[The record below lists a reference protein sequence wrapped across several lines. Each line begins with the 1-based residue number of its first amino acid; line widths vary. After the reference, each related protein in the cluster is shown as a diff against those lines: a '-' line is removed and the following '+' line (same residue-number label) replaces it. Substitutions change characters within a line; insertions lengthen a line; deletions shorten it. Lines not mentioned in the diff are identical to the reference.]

1 APQPDGAVPEGTRRA
16 LPAAGAIA
24 CSAQRPG
31 RGVKRDLRSAA
42 VAPGPGDGGVLRLHG
57 CPRIGVA
64 VGDPRRDGPWPSA
77 DHGDSEGRRRA
88 AGAPGIHGRVRVAAA
103 LPGRDGGPDPEGTPS
118 AAVVDAA
125 SAVQA
130 ADLSR
135 GAPDVRAGRAGG
147 RKLSHLACAAPYGG
161 LP

>member
-1 APQPDGAVPEGTRRA
+1 G
-16 LPAAGAIA
+16 AGA
-24 CSAQRPG
+24 S
-31 RGVKRDLRSAA
+31 
-42 VAPGPGDGGVLRLHG
+42 
-57 CPRIGVA
+57 
-64 VGDPRRDGPWPSA
+64 
-77 DHGDSEGRRRA
+77 
-88 AGAPGIHGRVRVAAA
+88 GIHGRVRVAAA

-161 LP
+161 LPDGGGSAASADRRPACPGPCPADHDADLPDAPQGGSDPPATGPPCRAGPAGGTAGAPPPPPRVPAPRASAAVSAGAARAP